1 MKWGRWLGPARWAGV
16 FFLLVVL
23 LAQMATSSAR
33 KSAAFDETYHLVSG
47 YAYLHTGSPRLS
59 WEHPPVAQMLA
70 ALPLLARD
78 DVAPFPLDHPA
89 WKAGDAEALVDDYL
103 WMHNFPRAP
112 ELIWAGR
119 WPLMGL
125 TLLFGLALFAALRA
139 TVGEPA
145 AWVGLALFALDPNV
159 IGNGRLITNDL
170 PMAGL
175 MFIAVWRLGAYLRRP
190 TTVNLVLA
198 GLAAGLAVA
207 TKLSAVVL
215 APTFL
220 LVALVYPTAGGHG
233 GPAGG
238 HGGPTGGHGGPPV
251 RVGGR
256 LLALVGMAGVAALTV
271 WAVFGFEIGPVWEGG
286 VPLLAPTFLH
296 GIPRVWQRIARG
308 TPTYLLG
315 RVSDTGWWYYCLAI
329 FALKTPLP
337 TLLLLAAGLV
347 HAARRW
353 RESALWWIPAGLC
366 LGVASASALQIGY
379 RYILPVLLF
388 SFPLAA
394 MPFAAWPRSRPA
406 RGGLALLMAWAVL
419 EAALVFPDHISY
431 VNELGGGVDN
441 GWRIFADMN
450 VDWGQDLVALG
461 EYVEAHSIN
470 DLRLAYFGSAY
481 PSGYGVQ
488 ARLLPGFSRA
498 LWGPEVAGFNPYTPP
513 PGTYAISAT
522 SLHLGLIYRGQD
534 LYAFFRDRVPAG
546 RAGRSILIYR
556 VDYPPETPVDRTVV
570 IGPDVW
576 SLSPEE
582 LGLQEGHRLVTK
594 WAGPGAFVVAA
605 GGPARY
611 LVRAPVPDS
620 PLVGAVLD
628 DSPLADGR
636 PLLTQIPADGTPTA
650 PDGTPVPL
658 PAPFQDG
665 PSLAGWTR
673 SADVVIP
680 GQTLTLVTYWR
691 VEGPLAPPLAVFVH
705 LLGDDGLPIAQW
717 DGWPVAME
725 GLEPGDVVLLS
736 HPLEVPAE
744 IRPGRY
750 TLQVGL
756 YRPPDGPR
764 LPVAGADRLILP
776 PLEVEVP

>member
-1 MKWGRWLGPARWAGV
+1 MNRGKWLGPARWVGV
-16 FFLLVVL
+16 FLLLAIL
-23 LAQMATSSAR
+23 LAQMAASSVR
-33 KSAAFDETYHLVSG
+33 KSAAFDETYHLISG
-47 YAYLHTGSPRLS
+47 YAYLRTGSPRLS

-78 DVAPFPLDHPA
+78 DLAPFPLDHPA
-89 WKAGDAEALVDDYL
+89 WRAGDAEALVDDYL
-103 WMHNFPRAP
+103 WVDNRSRAP
-112 ELIWAGR
+112 GLIWAGR
-119 WPLMGL
+119 LPLMGL
-125 TLLFGLALFAALRA
+125 TVLFGLALFAAIRA
-139 TVGEPA
+139 AVGEPA
-145 AWVGLALFALDPNV
+145 AWVGLTLFALDPNV

-175 MFIAVWRLGAYLRRP
+175 MFISVWRLGAYLRKP
-190 TTVNLVLA
+190 TSLNLLA
-198 GLAAGLAVA
+198 TGLAAGLAVA
-207 TKLSAVVL
+207 TKVSAVIL
-215 APTFL
+215 APIFL
-220 LVALVYPTAGGHG
+220 LVILVYPTGGVG
-233 GPAGG
+233 GGV
-238 HGGPTGGHGGPPV
+238 GGHGGPPL
-251 RVGGR
+251 RMGRR

-271 WAVFGFEIGPVWEGG
+271 WAVFGFEIGPVREGG
-286 VPLLAPTFLH
+286 VPLPAPTFLH

-315 RVSDTGWWYYCLAI
+315 RVNDTGWWYYCLVI

-353 RESALWWIPAGLC
+353 RESALWWIPAGLY
-366 LGVASASALQIGY
+366 LGVASASTLQIGY

-388 SFPLAA
+388 AFPLAA
-394 MPFAAWPRSRPA
+394 APFAAWPRSRPA
-406 RGGLALLMAWAVL
+406 RGGLVLLVAWAVL
-419 EAALVFPDHISY
+419 EAALIFPDHLSY

-461 EYVEAHSIN
+461 EYVEAHSVD

-481 PSGYGVQ
+481 PVAYGVQ
-488 ARLLPGFSRA
+488 AHLLPGFSRA
-498 LWGPEVAGFNPYTPP
+498 MWGPEVAGFNPYTPP

-534 LYAFFRDRVPAG
+534 LYAFFRDRVPDG

-556 VDYPPETPVDRTVV
+556 IDYPSETPVDRAVV

-576 SLSPEE
+576 GLSPEE

-594 WAGPGAFVVAA
+594 WAGPGAFVLAA

-611 LVRAPVPDS
+611 LVQAPVPDS
-620 PLVGAVLD
+620 PLVGAVLGD
-628 DSPLADGR
+628 GPPADGR
-636 PLLTQIPADGTPTA
+636 SLLTRIPVDGVLAA

-658 PAPFQDG
+658 PASFRDG

-673 SADVVIP
+673 SADGVIP
-680 GQTLTLVTYWR
+680 GQSLTLVTCWR
-691 VEGPLAPPLAVFVH
+691 VEGPLTPPLAVFVH
-705 LLGDDGLPIAQW
+705 LLGEDGLPIAQW
-717 DGWPVAME
+717 DGWPVATE
-725 GLEPGDVVLLS
+725 GLEPGDLIVLS
-736 HPLEVPAE
+736 HPLQVPAE
-744 IRPGRY
+744 TQPGRY
-750 TLQVGL
+750 VVQLGL
-756 YRPPDGPR
+756 YRPPHGPR

-776 PLEVEVP
+776 PLAVEVP